1 MKTRNLFWL
10 SAALLMAACT
20 NEEDISMVS
29 SSAIQFNAA
38 ISESRVSDGGW
49 DVYDQVGISMKVG
62 NAIPE
67 GCGNKLYTVQSAN
80 GAFQTTGTALRFPDD
95 PQSDVTFY
103 AYYPYSG
110 TLDGNKLTF
119 DVDGKTDVLWASE
132 EVTIDEQAS
141 NKVQL
146 GFYHALSKV
155 ILETSGFPDD
165 IEVTLSEDYSQA
177 TMDITT
183 GEVAGTTTAEDG
195 NTVELLRGSDGNFS
209 AIVLPVSGVEK
220 TLTVAS
226 VSADR
231 QWTYTI
237 TSATYEGGYQ
247 YAYKATYRN
256 AEGTQFVQDGI
267 TGWQGET
274 SDPEDLGQGTVSV
287 IPTTIA
293 EELVGKYYTPDTN
306 YYFDEVDTSKG
317 EGWTSES
324 IFGNNY
330 DTDWRWSETMFTNCQ
345 NTTLHFY
352 EGEDGQLMV
361 DRYWTNYVDY
371 KEGDT
376 NGEGI
381 TVTVDETNKTLT
393 FNRTI
398 IDYLYAY
405 NNNLVEEG
413 TGQKFMMFVKN
424 ADDTEAPYS
433 FTFNTAVTNVRDLF
447 ANDRIHLAYS
457 YNGRY
462 RVATLVE
469 CDAPT
474 GGE

>member
-20 NEEDISMVS
+20 NEEDISMAS
-29 SSAIQFNAA
+29 SSAIRFNAA

-49 DVYDQVGISMKVG
+49 DVGDQVGISMKVG
-62 NAIPE
+62 DAIPE

-165 IEVTLSEDYSQA
+165 IEVTLSEGYSQA

-183 GEVAGTTTAEDG
+183 GEVVGTATAEEG
-195 NTVELLRGSDGNFS
+195 NTVELLKGSDGNFS
-209 AIVLPVSGVEK
+209 AIVLPVSDVEK
-220 TLTVAS
+220 TLTVVS

-237 TSATYEGGYQ
+237 ASATYEGGYQ
-247 YAYKATYRN
+247 YAYKATYSN

-274 SDPEDLGQGTVSV
+274 S
-287 IPTTIA
+287 
-293 EELVGKYYTPDTN
+293 
-306 YYFDEVDTSKG
+306 
-317 EGWTSES
+317 
-324 IFGNNY
+324 
-330 DTDWRWSETMFTNCQ
+330 
-345 NTTLHFY
+345 
-352 EGEDGQLMV
+352 
-361 DRYWTNYVDY
+361 
-371 KEGDT
+371 
-376 NGEGI
+376 
-381 TVTVDETNKTLT
+381 
-393 FNRTI
+393 
-398 IDYLYAY
+398 
-405 NNNLVEEG
+405 
-413 TGQKFMMFVKN
+413 
-424 ADDTEAPYS
+424 
-433 FTFNTAVTNVRDLF
+433 
-447 ANDRIHLAYS
+447 
-457 YNGRY
+457 
-462 RVATLVE
+462 
-469 CDAPT
+469 
-474 GGE
+474 